1 MKRFI
6 KWLIIALL
14 TFSSFGLIYYIYKLN
29 VIKEKYLII
38 GGIVVILLW
47 FFLVFKLIRKKTRK
61 TPKIL
66 FGILSLILITIYS
79 LLCRYA
85 NSTIDY
91 AKKITNITYETVNY
105 SVLALKNSDYT
116 ELLDLKNKKIGFLSS
131 DKNLDKSIKTLN
143 KKLDYTNE
151 KYNEIG
157 SLIGNLYENKVD
169 SIVISDSYF
178 PLLEDNKVEF
188 VNDYKV
194 IYKFSIK
201 VNTKNDE
208 IAKVDVTK
216 DPFIVYIS
224 GTDSRTTVS
233 DTARSDVNIIAV
245 INPKINK
252 VLLINTPR
260 DYYVQLHGTYGIK
273 DKLTHAGVYGI
284 EMSKNTMQDL
294 LDININYYAKVSF
307 MTVVNLVDTIDGIDI
322 YSEMDLTPSIGKSC
336 NITEGMHHLDGR
348 CALIFARERH
358 SYASGDRHRG
368 QNQQAVITAIINKLT
383 NPKYLIRYNKILNNI
398 DGTMETDISYD
409 ELTAFVKSELTN
421 LNKWSVESI
430 SLDGT
435 GAYAGT
441 YSMGS
446 DLELYVMIP
455 DENTVNAAKDKI
467 NEYLNAN
474 E

>member
-14 TFSSFGLIYYIYKLN
+14 TFSSFGTIYYVYKLN
-29 VIKEKYLII
+29 VIKENYLIL
-38 GGIVVILLW
+38 GGIIITLLW
-47 FFLVFKLIRKKTRK
+47 FFLSFKLVRRKTRK
-61 TPKIL
+61 VPKFICGL
-66 FGILSLILITIYS
+66 LSLILICVYS

-85 NSTIDY
+85 NATIDY
-91 AKKITNITYETVNY
+91 AKKMTNITYETVNY
-105 SVLALKNSDYT
+105 SVLVLKNSNYT
-116 ELLDLKNKKIGFLSS
+116 ELLDLKNKKIGFLNS
-131 DKNLDKSIKTLN
+131 DNNLDKSISTLN
-143 KKLDYTNE
+143 KKLDYNSE

-157 SLIGNLYENKVD
+157 TLIGNLYENKVD

-188 VNDYKV
+188 INDYKV
-194 IYKFSIK
+194 IYKYSIK
-201 VNTKNDE
+201 VNTKNDKVN
-208 IAKVDVTK
+208 KVDVTK
-216 DPFIVYIS
+216 EPFILYLS

-233 DTARSDVNIIAV
+233 DIARSDVNIIAV
-245 INPKINK
+245 VNPKSNK

-307 MTVVNLVDTIDGIDI
+307 STVVNLVDAIDGIDI
-322 YSEMDLTPSIGKSC
+322 YSDKDLTPSVGKSC
-336 NITEGMHHLDGR
+336 DLTEGTHHLDGR

-358 SYASGDRHRG
+358 SYESGDRHRG

-383 NPKYLIRYNKILNNI
+383 NPKYLIRYNKILNSI
-398 DGTMETDISYD
+398 EGTMETDLSYD
-409 ELTAFVKSELTN
+409 ELTTFVKYELTN
-421 LNKWSVESI
+421 LDKWSVESI

-455 DENTVNAAKDKI
+455 DENTINIAKEKI
-467 NEYLNAN
+467 QEYLK
-474 E
+474 

>member
-14 TFSSFGLIYYIYKLN
+14 TFSSFGTIYYVYKLN
-29 VIKEKYLII
+29 VIKENYLIL
-38 GGIVVILLW
+38 GGIIITLLW
-47 FFLVFKLIRKKTRK
+47 FFLSFKLIRRKTRK
-61 TPKIL
+61 VPKFICGFLSIL
-66 FGILSLILITIYS
+66 LICVYS

-85 NSTIDY
+85 NATIDY
-91 AKKITNITYETVNY
+91 AKKMTNITYETVNY
-105 SVLALKNSDYT
+105 SVLVLKNSSYT
-116 ELLDLKNKKIGFLSS
+116 ELLDLKNKKIGFLNS
-131 DKNLDKSIKTLN
+131 DNNLDKSIGTLN
-143 KKLDYTNE
+143 KKLDYNSE

-157 SLIGNLYENKVD
+157 TLIGNLYENKVD

-188 VNDYKV
+188 INDYKV
-194 IYKFSIK
+194 IYKYSIK
-201 VNTKNDE
+201 VNTKNDKVN
-208 IAKVDVTK
+208 KVDVTK
-216 DPFIVYIS
+216 EPFILYLS

-233 DTARSDVNIIAV
+233 DIARSDVNIIAV
-245 INPKINK
+245 VNPKSNK

-307 MTVVNLVDTIDGIDI
+307 STVVNLVDAIDGIDM
-322 YSEMDLTPSIGKSC
+322 YSEMSFIPNADDKCPIV
-336 NITEGMHHLDGR
+336 EGNQHLDGK
-348 CALIFARERH
+348 CALAFARERY

-383 NPKYLIRYNKILNNI
+383 NPKYLIRYNKILNSI
-398 DGTMETDISYD
+398 EGTMETDLSYD
-409 ELTAFVKSELTN
+409 ELTSFVKYELTN
-421 LNKWSVESI
+421 LDKWSVESI

-455 DENTVNAAKDKI
+455 DENTINIAKEKI
-467 NEYLNAN
+467 QEYLK
-474 E
+474 